1 MARNYTSTTW
11 TDEQVQYV
19 KENYLTK
26 SNEQLG
32 KDLGKTQSAICNKM
46 RRLGLARPDK
56 YTYDRNFFH
65 IIDNEEKAYWLG
77 FMCADGYISK
87 TIDESYEVGI
97 ELQIGDIDHLKKF
110 NKSIKG
116 NVEIGIRERQ
126 LGFKNRK
133 KNYKFYKQCS
143 IRLYSKQ
150 MVNDLYNN
158 GCVYNKSDKLKLS
171 KISDDLFFHYLRGYF
186 DGNGSV
192 LRQISGKRNCIRFNF
207 TTASYDFV
215 TELRELLYN
224 KYNITSYIVKEKI
237 RYEGGIQAYRLNISG
252 LENNYRFGKMLY
264 DNAHIYLDRKYNRYT
279 ELSKQFDM
287 ENRINKF
294 SNERIEKTRNTFFSH
309 HERKIYS

>member
-11 TDEQVQYV
+11 TDEQIQYV

-32 KDLGKTQSAICNKM
+32 KDLGKTQSSICNKI
-46 RRLGLARPDK
+46 RRLGLTRPDK

-97 ELQIGDIDHLKKF
+97 ELQIGNIDHLKKF

-126 LGFKNRK
+126 LGFKNRE

-192 LRQISGKRNCIRFNF
+192 LRQTNRKRNYIRFNF

-237 RYEGGIQAYRLNISG
+237 RYEGGIQTYRLNISG
-252 LENNYRFGKMLY
+252 LENNYKFGEMLY
-264 DNAHIYLDRKYNRYT
+264 NDAHIYLDRKYDKYMK
-279 ELSKQFDM
+279 LSKQFDI